1 MQVAGELKRKQ
12 SISNPERISHTR
24 ILPSEEE
31 DNIHFPSLEKEMEDI
46 DDLFPV
52 NLLTILPEFRSRIR
66 MDRSVQAIA
75 QRLEED

>member
-1 MQVAGELKRKQ
+1 
-12 SISNPERISHTR
+12 
-24 ILPSEEE
+24 
-31 DNIHFPSLEKEMEDI
+31 MEDI